1 MESQRLL
8 PEVGTLD
15 SGLGAPRLTEHL
27 AALSHKTRAGKDR
40 ILGSLPD
47 RRSPSR
53 SRRRRPPLSA
63 LQEVT
68 MTTVTVTTEVP
79 SSGKTEDGHVFCDSS
94 SAHIIEE
101 TEYVRQMRTTL
112 EKIRNHMFKEKEGCG
127 NARHKLDAEGS
138 GNIQNGSDSTTDP
151 TCLDLLMENMRRKD
165 QQLLEMNRENEVLQI
180 KLEASREAGA
190 AALRNVAQ
198 RLFDNYQTQAGDL
211 EKKHE
216 GRKHLL
222 QVNNLEKEQALKG
235 SAESL
240 NLLSEK
246 LEEKHGQIVGL
257 ENRVQRMENEKKT
270 LLEKKLRLESKLFQL
285 KSNAANPKS
294 CQDLQTEISILQE
307 QISHLQFVIHSQHQN
322 LRSIIQEMEG
332 LKNTLKEQDTKI
344 KNLKEK
350 VTVLEAQNKELKT
363 RVAHWT
369 ETPRT
374 LVSKAVSTSELKT
387 EGASPYLMLI
397 RLRK

>member
-1 MESQRLL
+1 
-8 PEVGTLD
+8 
-15 SGLGAPRLTEHL
+15 
-27 AALSHKTRAGKDR
+27 
-40 ILGSLPD
+40 
-47 RRSPSR
+47 
-53 SRRRRPPLSA
+53 
-63 LQEVT
+63 

-222 QVNNLEKEQALKG
+222 Q
-235 SAESL
+235 
-240 NLLSEK
+240 
-246 LEEKHGQIVGL
+246 
-257 ENRVQRMENEKKT
+257 EKKT

-344 KNLKEK
+344 ENLKEK

>member
-1 MESQRLL
+1 
-8 PEVGTLD
+8 
-15 SGLGAPRLTEHL
+15 
-27 AALSHKTRAGKDR
+27 
-40 ILGSLPD
+40 
-47 RRSPSR
+47 
-53 SRRRRPPLSA
+53 
-63 LQEVT
+63 

-79 SSGKTEDGHVFCDSS
+79 SRCKTGDGPVFYGSS

-101 TEYVRQMRTTL
+101 TEYVRKIRTTL
-112 EKIRNHMFKEKEGCG
+112 EKIRNHMFKEEEGRG
-127 NARHKLDAEGS
+127 NARHKLDAERS

-165 QQLLEMNRENEVLQI
+165 QQLLEMNKENEVLQI

-198 RLFDNYQTQAGDL
+198 RLFDNYRTQSEDL

-216 GRKHLL
+216 DSKQSL
-222 QVNNLEKEQALKG
+222 QANKREKEQTLKQ

-240 NLLSEK
+240 SLLSEK

-270 LLEKKLRLESKLFQL
+270 LLERKLCLESKLLQL
-285 KSNAANPKS
+285 KSNAANSQS
-294 CQDLQTEISILQE
+294 CQDLQTEISILKE
-307 QISHLQFVIHSQHQN
+307 QICHLQFVIHSQHQH
-322 LRSIIQEMEG
+322 LRSVIQEMEG
-332 LKNTLKEQDTKI
+332 LKNTLKEQDKKI
-344 KNLKEK
+344 ENLKEK

-363 RVAHWT
+363 KVAHWT

-374 LVSKAVSTSELKT
+374 SVSKAISTSELKT